1 MRARQCIGSAL
12 RWLFD
17 GGPGGAP
24 EPVGPRASRLA
35 LYPAFAFLAG
45 LLAFGAIQAEKPG
58 LIDIDAYYHVAAAR
72 ILAEHGVLDEFPW
85 TTESVWRERFA
96 DKEFLFHAL
105 LIPFLGAE
113 GRPGPKALTVL
124 LGALI
129 LSLFALLLCRLDVPW
144 PWLWPALVLC
154 AGPWFLLRLS
164 ITRPHLLSIL
174 LCLGIA
180 GCLTGRRRA
189 ILLLLSALFP
199 WCYTAF
205 HLPLLLALLF
215 ALAVRL
221 SGGVW
226 SWREPALAAAGTLLG
241 ALLHPQAANLW
252 HLWWVQNVQNPGQ
265 ALADASVSL
274 NQALELRSPT
284 GRMLLWE
291 NGAVLLTAGGAALF
305 ALIRGVRAR
314 ADTVFWLLLSGGFF
328 VLYLNNRRFVEYWP
342 FFALGAAALLLR
354 DAGTADLLAAWAS
367 RRKLQAAAVMGL
379 ALILLAGVLS
389 ASLML
394 GQRLVGSMSVPALR
408 QEARW
413 LAEHLPPGELV
424 FTGNWDDTP
433 YLLYYAPK
441 LRVLVTLDPTFMLAR
456 DAAAYRVWRE
466 LVEAG
471 QGDPVDII
479 RGRFGARWVLL
490 GRYPYAQALREKL
503 DADARFARRFAGP
516 EANIY
521 ELTPEPAAATSTQ
534 MQRREGS

>member
-1 MRARQCIGSAL
+1 MRARQCIASAL
-12 RWLFD
+12 RWLFN

-24 EPVGPRASRLA
+24 EPVGPRAARHA
-35 LYPAFAFLAG
+35 FCPAFAFLAG

-72 ILAEHGVLDEFPW
+72 ILAEQGALTEFPW
-85 TTESVWRERFA
+85 TTESVWRERYA

-105 LIPFLGAE
+105 LVPFLGAE

-129 LSLFALLLCRLDVPW
+129 LSLFALRLCRLDVPW

-189 ILLLLSALFP
+189 VLLLLSALFP

-215 ALAVRL
+215 VLAVRF

-241 ALLHPQAANLW
+241 ALLHPQAANLLL
-252 HLWWVQNVQNPGQ
+252 LWWAQNVQNPLF
-265 ALADASVSL
+265 ALADSGISL

-291 NGAVLLTAGGAALF
+291 NGAVLLAAGGATLIALV
-305 ALIRGVRAR
+305 RGVRAR
-314 ADTVFWLLLSGGFF
+314 TDTVFWLLLSGGFF
-328 VLYLNNRRFVEYWP
+328 ILYLNNRRFVEYWP
-342 FFALGAAALLLR
+342 FFAIGAAALMLR
-354 DAGTADLLAAWAS
+354 DGGIRKLLATWAA
-367 RRKLQAAAVMGL
+367 RRKLPAAAAMGL
-379 ALILLAGVLS
+379 ALILLATVLT

-408 QEARW
+408 EEARW
-413 LAEHLPPGELV
+413 LAERSSPGELV

-433 YLLYYAPK
+433 FVLYYAPGR
-441 LRVLVTLDPTFMLAR
+441 RVLVTLDPTFMVAR
-456 DAAAYRVWRE
+456 DAGAYRIWRE
-466 LVEAG
+466 LVETG
-471 QGDPVDII
+471 QGDPAEIVQ
-479 RGRFGARWVLL
+479 GRFGARWLL
-490 GRYPYAQALREKL
+490 LRRAPYTQALRDLL
-503 DADARFARRFAGP
+503 DRDARFALRFAGA
-516 EANIY
+516 EGNIY
-521 ELTPEPAAATSTQ
+521 ELAPGAAA
-534 MQRREGS
+534 R